1 MDKSKKFRYLYESF
15 RESRGNICIYIYT
28 YFSIPFDSYVNTFIS
43 LIPLIPF
50 SLYINVGERVTHT
63 DANHL
68 SVNIKYNE
76 RVSSCRFIESFV
88 WFSFVSLKV
97 IQLKPWTKTFIPLI
111 PFNLYINVGERV
123 THTDA
128 NHLSAS
134 IKYNEGVSSFRFWFS
149 SVSWK
154 VTQPSLNPESK
165 DASEDFDKGT
175 ILVKK
180 KKKRRKISIEKVLSA
195 SYSIPISSDRL

>member
-50 SLYINVGERVTHT
+50 S
-63 DANHL
+63 
-68 SVNIKYNE
+68 
-76 RVSSCRFIESFV
+76 
-88 WFSFVSLKV
+88 
-97 IQLKPWTKTFIPLI
+97 
-111 PFNLYINVGERV
+111 LYINVGERV

-180 KKKRRKISIEKVLSA
+180 KKKEEKFQSRRFYLPATRSRFPVTGCRNVTQ
-195 SYSIPISSDRL
+195 RLIKRD